1 MKVSIIIPVYNEE
14 KTILKIL
21 NAIKEEIKKIESFKF
36 EIIVVDDNSND
47 KTSDILNKNK
57 NLTDIIIT
65 NPKNFGK
72 GYSIR
77 QGINNHSGDL
87 ILIQDADLEYLP
99 QEYTKLLTPFIKY
112 EADVVYGSRFKSS
125 NINRVLLFWHYLAN
139 QLLTF
144 LSNLFSDLN
153 LSDVETGYKV
163 FRSDIIKQINLREN
177 SFAFEIE
184 VTQKIANIKPKPKF
198 FEVGINYFGRT
209 YEEGKKIGFKDAV
222 AAIIAIF
229 RYGLRL

>member
-1 MKVSIIIPVYNEE
+1 MENQCQQK
-14 KTILKIL
+14 
-21 NAIKEEIKKIESFKF
+21 
-36 EIIVVDDNSND
+36 
-47 KTSDILNKNK
+47 
-57 NLTDIIIT
+57 
-65 NPKNFGK
+65 
-72 GYSIR
+72 
-77 QGINNHSGDL
+77 INNHSGDL